1 MAALAAVMG
10 ALGARAADAPAPAP
24 AASERLI
31 LDYLNEAIGWYHQQV
46 AQAQLAR
53 DPSDAEFAAAAR
65 RQALQILQLA
75 FAFARAEVALL
86 PQAAEGVPATPPGQT
101 NAAAIARAEGA
112 TASALTSAESAVASL
127 ERRVEAS
134 AGRKRAL
141 LESQLAEAKSEAEL
155 ARARH
160 DTIASFEA
168 FLKQAG
174 GESGGAGFLSQIEDL
189 ERSVPEAAGG
199 VAGSAPAPTSPAA
212 ATAERPTAP
221 SGMVALVSNLFTLGR
236 KRERVHTA
244 TSETAALRASVDKMR
259 GPLRDDLRST
269 LQRGGQFSGEAQS
282 SDLAVLAERKRDLD
296 QLTAHFKL
304 VAAAMVPLGKQAV
317 LLGTYASMLDEWRGG
332 LDAEFDTNLRAL
344 LLRFGVLALG
354 MVFVLVVS
362 ELWRRATFRYVRDAR
377 RRQQSLLVRRILVA
391 AAACIM
397 IAFSLVTELGS
408 LATFAGFITAGL
420 AVALQNVI
428 LSVVAYFF
436 LIGKYGVRVGDRVQI
451 SGIDGD
457 VIDIGLVRLHLME
470 LRADGHPTGRV
481 VAFSNAVLFQS
492 SSNFFKQL
500 PGSNFTWHQVALT
513 FSPGTDYRAAE
524 RQLLGAVEAVY
535 AQYREGITRQH
546 EDVARNLSIRV
557 EAPKPESQLK
567 LNEGGL
573 EMTIRYPVSLE
584 SASQMDD
591 QVTRALLDAVEAM
604 PRLAVAGSPTP
615 TIRAVPEPSAR

>member
-134 AGRKRAL
+134 GGRKRAL